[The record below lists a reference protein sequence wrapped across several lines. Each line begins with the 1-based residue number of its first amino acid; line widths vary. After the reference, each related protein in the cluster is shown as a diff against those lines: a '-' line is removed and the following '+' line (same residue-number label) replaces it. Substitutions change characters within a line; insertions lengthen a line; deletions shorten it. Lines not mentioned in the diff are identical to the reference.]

1 MGNFLYIGLSDLKE
15 LDRKFF
21 EISVTFFKIFYYAEF
36 REKTR
41 FCRNLKSKQPNSRE
55 MESKN

>member
-21 EISVTFFKIFYYAEF
+21 EISVTFFKIFYYADL
-36 REKTR
+36 EKR
-41 FCRNLKSKQPNSRE
+41 LDFVE
-55 MESKN
+55 I